1 MKLCLYHAFDLKK
14 EVKNKRIQRGFLSNF
29 QLRPIKGLTTLGIVL
44 TL

>member
-14 EVKNKRIQRGFLSNF
+14 EVKKRIQRGFLSNF